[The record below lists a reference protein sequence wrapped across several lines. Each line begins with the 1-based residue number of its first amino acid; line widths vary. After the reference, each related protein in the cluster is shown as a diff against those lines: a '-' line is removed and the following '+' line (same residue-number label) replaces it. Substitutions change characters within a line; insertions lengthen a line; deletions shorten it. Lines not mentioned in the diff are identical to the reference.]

1 MKKSLTMKAIFF
13 TLAIFMTYS
22 IQAQVFISTTPDST
36 AVLNE
41 SYSYDVD
48 ALTLP
53 PGTPVVFSLDQ
64 KPTGMTINST
74 TGVISWVPTSI
85 NQGTK
90 VVVKASIAGNQSV
103 TQSYYIYITDA
114 VACPANLTSY
124 WGFESKEGSTIPDLS
139 GTNDAQFV
147 GIATNEPVLVN
158 GKVGKAAQFNPTS
171 ASSSYYEIPDNDQFD
186 WIYDN
191 SFTISVWFKNRPNA
205 IPDNPETLIGR
216 ASGANSSSW
225 TLQWVPSNSN
235 KVGLFIQSSNSEDT
249 IAWNDHAIN
258 DTNWHHAAVV
268 FSGSQFGQS
277 TIIIYID
284 NIRQTTFK
292 TFGVTKFDNTTP
304 ITIGYWAQYGQTYP
318 FSGNIDEVAIYGTGL
333 TNAQIADL
341 YSKGLTNKPIC
352 QEGNFTPIITSVPVN
367 SGTQDVAYSYTLKA
381 RDLELTPLTKTAP
394 VKPSWLS
401 FNTSTGVLSGT
412 PLNKNVGDTTV
423 TLRVSDGLVS
433 VDQTFALNIVNV
445 NDAPV
450 ISSTPA
456 EAVNE
461 DVAYLYTFA
470 AQDPDLSDGVT
481 LSAPVLP
488 SWLSFNA
495 TSGVLSGTP
504 TNTQVGYNDQA
515 TFDVTLRATDHS
527 NLFTEQTFTITVTN
541 INDAPV
547 INSQDPIST
556 NEDVAV
562 EITPASLNV
571 TDVDNIY
578 PDEFTFTVGEGD
590 NYTLSGNTVTPD
602 LNWNGDLTVPV
613 EIFDGLT
620 TLPYDLTVTVTPV
633 NDLPVF
639 ISDPVLTA
647 NIGENYQYWVS
658 AEDVEDQTLT
668 ITCPTK
674 PAWLTISANGNS
686 AILQGTPAASD
697 EGDHSIVLQVTDGGS
712 PVQQSFTI
720 TVNPATGINDKT
732 AEFARVYPVPSSDF
746 VYFDFAEKLDKASL
760 EVFTMNG
767 VLVKKL
773 DVSGQTRY
781 QLDVKDLKSS
791 QYYYRLIT
799 SDKTQNG
806 SIIVK

>member
-53 PGTPVVFSLDQ
+53 PGTPVDFSLDQ
-64 KPTGMTINST
+64 KPTGMTINSS
-74 TGVISWVPTSI
+74 TGVISWSPTTI
-85 NQGTK
+85 YQGTK
-90 VVVKASIAGNQSV
+90 VVVKASIPGNSV
-103 TQSYYIYITDA
+103 TQSYFIYVTDA

-124 WGFESKEGSTIPDLS
+124 WGFDTKEGSTIPDLS

-147 GIATNEPVLVN
+147 GIATNEPVLIN
-158 GKVGKAAQFNPTS
+158 GKVGKAAQFNPTA
-171 ASSSYYEIPDNDQFD
+171 ASSIYYEVADADQYD

-191 SFTISVWFKNRPNA
+191 SFTLSVWFKNRPNA

-216 ASGANSSSW
+216 ASGTNSSCW
-225 TLQWVPSNSN
+225 ALQWVPSSS
-235 KVGLFIQSSNSEDT
+235 KIGLYIKSSSGEEV
-249 IAWNDHAIN
+249 IAWNDHTIS

-268 FSGSQFGQS
+268 FSGSQFGES
-277 TIIIYID
+277 TIVIYVD
-284 NIRQTTFK
+284 NIRQTTPK
-292 TFGVTKFDNTTP
+292 TFGVTKFDNETP
-304 ITIGYWAQYGQTYP
+304 VTIGYWAQFPSNTYP
-318 FSGNIDEVAIYGTGL
+318 FSGNIDEVAIYGAGL
-333 TNAQIADL
+333 NNAQIDDL
-341 YSKGLTNKPIC
+341 YNKGLTNKPIC
-352 QEGNFTPIITSVPVN
+352 QDGNFTPIITSVPGN
-367 SGTQDVAYSYTLKA
+367 TGTQDVAYSYTLKA

-401 FNTSTGVLSGT
+401 FNATTGLLSGT

-423 TLRVSDGLVS
+423 TLRVSDGLVT
-433 VDQTFALNIVNV
+433 VDQTFAINVANV

-456 EAVNE
+456 NAVDE

-470 AQDPDLSDGVT
+470 ASDPDPSDGVT

-504 TNTQVGYNDQA
+504 TNTQVGYNDEA
-515 TFDVTLRATDHS
+515 TYDVTLRATDHS
-527 NLFTEQTFTITVTN
+527 NLYTEQTFTITVTN

-547 INSQDPIST
+547 ISSQDPIST

-562 EITPASLNV
+562 EILPTSLNV
-571 TDVDNIY
+571 TDVDNVY
-578 PDEFTFTVGEGD
+578 PDDFTFTVNEGD
-590 NYTLSGNTVTPD
+590 NYTLDGNTVTPD

-620 TLPYDLTVTVTPV
+620 TLSYDLTVTVNPV

-639 ISDPVLTA
+639 VSDPELSA
-647 NIGENYQYWVS
+647 HIGENYEYWIS
-658 AEDVEDQTLT
+658 TEDVEGQTLT

-674 PAWLTISANGNS
+674 PAWLTISANGNT
-686 AILQGTPAASD
+686 ALLQGIPAASD
-697 EGDHSIVLQVTDGGS
+697 EGDHDIVLQVTDGGA
-712 PVQQSFTI
+712 PVEQSFTV
-720 TVNPATGINDKT
+720 TVSPATGINDKT
-732 AEFARVYPVPSSDF
+732 AGFARVYPVPSSDF
-746 VYFDFAEKLDKASL
+746 VYFDFAEKLDKATL
-760 EVFTMNG
+760 EVFTING

-773 DVSGQTRY
+773 DVSGQIRY

-791 QYYYRLIT
+791 PYYYRLIT